1 MPELLFS
8 PEDLPNAISAFMD
21 MANPP
26 DSGTSSSTSDEDS
39 FPSLVE
45 AATSP
50 SESSEASSWE
60 TASSSS
66 ERSDEDSMPELAD
79 ATSSSSESD
88 GGAVYPAGLRRR
100 RPRTSYVERRRSA
113 SEASEA
119 GSGEGAAPRDPL
131 ERYMAAVHRVRREHM
146 LATAEMPSDSD
157 AAHAS
162 DDERDR
168 ADAAYE
174 ERQALMCFEFAVCA
188 LRRSLRFTY
197 SMPQVR
203 RRQRLPAMEA
213 G

>member
-1 MPELLFS
+1 
-8 PEDLPNAISAFMD
+8 MD

-100 RPRTSYVERRRSA
+100 RPPTSYVERRRSA

-119 GSGEGAAPRDPL
+119 GSGDSGAAPRDPL